1 MWVGDMLRGRIDI
14 SRNMDGEPV
23 VLAVIDLVEEEV
35 RAFAHAVRGVIEERF
50 RMSEMSGD
58 DVLQLRELT
67 SLADELGELGPEGAI
82 RTLVFSPARLSLWR
96 DALDAFARRRGGA
109 EWIREEDREPLARIR
124 ELLPALDELSAE
136 AVRAAISPEA
146 GRR

>member
-1 MWVGDMLRGRIDI
+1 MLRGRIDI

-35 RAFAHAVRGVIEERF
+35 RASAHAVRGVIEERF
-50 RMSEMSGD
+50 RMSEMSAD

-67 SLADELGELGPEGAI
+67 SLADELGEPGPEGAI
-82 RTLVFSPARLSLWR
+82 RTLVFSPARLNLWR
-96 DALDAFARRRGGA
+96 DALDAFARRRGEA
-109 EWIREEDREPLARIR
+109 DWIRAEDREPLARIR
-124 ELLPALDELSAE
+124 EFLPALDELSAE

-146 GRR
+146 GRC

>member
-1 MWVGDMLRGRIDI
+1 VWVGDMLRGRIDI
-14 SRNMDGEPV
+14 SRNMDGGPV

-35 RAFAHAVRGVIEERF
+35 RASAHAARGVIEERF
-50 RMSEMSGD
+50 RTSEMSAD

-67 SLADELGELGPEGAI
+67 SLADELGEPGPGGAI
-82 RTLVFSPARLSLWR
+82 RTLVFSPARLNLWR

-109 EWIREEDREPLARIR
+109 EWIRAEDREPLARIG

-146 GRR
+146 GRC